1 MKKETIIAILVG
13 LSLGLFITYGV
24 YQAKTSI
31 SPESDKDQEILS
43 LTPAPENEFS
53 GELVLNSPENEI
65 IQEDSSISVSGT
77 TLPNSFVVIFVDNKE
92 TITSSDESG
101 NFSIE
106 ISLENGLNIITIT
119 VLDENGRSISTER
132 TVIVSDDPLVSASEA
147 SDSAEVDSSEET
159 TTGNN

>member
-24 YQAKTSI
+24 YQAKTGI
-31 SPESDKDQEILS
+31 SPESDKDQKILS
-43 LTPAPENEFS
+43 LTPVPENEFS
-53 GELVLNSPENEI
+53 GELVLNSPKNEI

-77 TLPNSFVVIFVDNKE
+77 TLPSSFVVIFVDNKE

-101 NFSIE
+101 NFSME

-132 TVIVSDDPLVSASEA
+132 TVIVSVDPLVLEA
-147 SDSAEVDSSEET
+147 SDSAKVDSSEKA

>member
-31 SPESDKDQEILS
+31 SPESDKDQDILS
-43 LTPAPENEFS
+43 LTPIPENEFS

-65 IQEDSSISVSGT
+65 IQEDNSISVSGT

-101 NFSIE
+101 NFSTE

-132 TVIVSDDPLVSASEA
+132 TVIVSDDPLVIEASE
-147 SDSAEVDSSEET
+147 SAEVDSNEET
-159 TTGNN
+159 ATEDN